1 MLYKQLQD
9 REDKGEG
16 RDPEA
21 SDAKEEGK
29 EGDGE
34 GGS

>member
-9 REDKGEG
+9 REDQGEG

-21 SDAKEEGK
+21 SDAEE
-29 EGDGE
+29 EDEEDDGE